1 MRWLPLAWE
10 RQALPSW
17 LRWRK
22 QTENAEDSNMARI
35 GFIGLG
41 NMGGP
46 MAANLVKAGHD
57 VHGHD
62 LSRDSLDRFAG
73 TGGTPTE
80 TAAEAVTGAEVVVT
94 MLPAGK
100 HVHLVYMD
108 DGGLIATCKPG
119 TLFIDCSTIDVT
131 TARVVNAA
139 AEAAGHMMLDAPVS
153 GGITGAAA
161 GTLTFMC
168 GGSHEAFAAAKPYL
182 KNMGKNIFHA
192 GGAGNGQAAKVCNN
206 MLLGISMIGTAEAFN
221 LAEALGLD
229 AQTFFDIS
237 STASGQCW
245 SMTTYCPAPG
255 PVPTSP
261 ANNDYKPGFAA
272 AMMIKDLALAADAAS
287 AADANTPMGLRA
299 LEVYQEFIDAGGSDT
314 DFSGII
320 RYLKAEK

>member
-1 MRWLPLAWE
+1 
-10 RQALPSW
+10 
-17 LRWRK
+17 
-22 QTENAEDSNMARI
+22 MAVI

-57 VHGHD
+57 VRGFD
-62 LSRDSLDRFAG
+62 LSETSLKTFTDA
-73 TGGTPTE
+73 GGTAAAS
-80 TAAEAVTGAEVVVT
+80 AAEAASGADIVVT
-94 MLPAGK
+94 MLPAGQ
-100 HVHLVYMD
+100 HVRSVYMD

-119 TLFIDCSTIDVT
+119 TLMIDCSTIDVP
-131 TARVVNAA
+131 TAREVIAA

-153 GGITGAAA
+153 GGVAGAAA

-168 GGSHEAFAAAKPYL
+168 GGSAEAFAKAKPFL
-182 KNMGKNIFHA
+182 DVMGKNVFHA
-192 GGAGNGQAAKVCNN
+192 GGPGNGQAAKVCNN

-229 AQTFFDIS
+229 AQTFYDIS

-245 SMTTYCPAPG
+245 SMTSYCPAPG

-272 AMMIKDLALAADAAS
+272 AMMIKDLALAAE
-287 AADANTPMGLRA
+287 AADGANANTPMGQRA
-299 LEVYQEFIDAGGSDT
+299 LELYKEFTEAGGANT

-320 RYLKAEK
+320 RYLKGSK